1 MDAPR
6 PKGIQMCVCGLILT
20 VDEARHIQNALM
32 EPALQRGVLL
42 TLLKPREWHG
52 GAVTGT
58 KVL

>member
-1 MDAPR
+1 
-6 PKGIQMCVCGLILT
+6 MCVCGLILT